1 MRGREQ
7 EWHDVD
13 GLLDAV
19 QAGKGATLLVDGE
32 PGIGKTRLL
41 DEAAATA
48 GERGIAVLR
57 GELEELGE
65 LVPCGSLFEAL
76 DLRLDPDSRTLEA
89 LRTRFEEWPTA
100 PVLAVLD
107 DLQWADPATLV
118 ALRTLH
124 GLLEFRP
131 IGWLLSRSTGVG
143 QDQSASLF
151 DLLERHGAGR
161 VRLSPLSPAA
171 AVALATDTL
180 GAAPGPATLALVDV
194 VGGNP
199 LLITELLAGLRD
211 EGQVLDGDAALRIPD
226 RFTRV
231 VRHWIGG
238 LSAVARNL
246 VETAAVLGRSFAPEQ
261 AASLL
266 GTTTAAL
273 LPAVEESMAAG
284 ILSATAHD
292 LAFRHE
298 LVRLVIAER
307 VPPPVRQAL
316 LGRLDLVATIDTAMA
331 EGRLRAAE
339 QLVRG
344 GLAEHSSAHAST
356 HSVAELHCVLADVMY
371 LTGSLEEAMREAETV
386 LALPD
391 LPGHVRDRALLVRLY
406 AMTRLPSDEASVRTY
421 AHEVIEAGARHSA
434 AATAAA
440 LIALA
445 QAERD
450 EGRLSKA
457 LALAADARRLSGDA
471 RLLSGA
477 NGSAVHPY
485 ESRLISAAILTD
497 VHRLDEAR
505 LLVQD
510 AREDMFDS
518 GHQAWEADLSALAAR
533 SELLEGRLDSAA
545 DEAQRALSLA
555 ADRATPLSAAAATNV
570 LATVALRRGNV
581 RAAVRHVADL
591 PGDSLEHALIVA
603 QVTEACDGP
612 LKAMTL
618 LADLLERQRSMLAG
632 NPTAS
637 AWLVR
642 LALAVD
648 ARAVANAAV
657 ATAEE
662 LAAANP
668 GFLALT
674 ASAAHARGLLDGDR
688 EALSRA
694 AERADDVWG
703 RASATEDLG
712 VLQAAGGLHDDA
724 AVSLDRALAI
734 YYEIGSVRDSARVRK
749 RLRAMGV
756 RHRHWSY
763 ADRPASGWDSL
774 TETEWHVSLLVADG
788 WSNRQVAEQMFIS
801 AHTVAFHLRHIY
813 SKLQIKSRVELTR
826 LVIVRG
832 RDDTV
837 D

>member
-32 PGIGKTRLL
+32 PGVGKTRLL

-57 GELEELGE
+57 GALEELGE
-65 LVPCGSLFEAL
+65 LVPCGILFEAL

-131 IGWLLSRSTGVG
+131 IGWLLSRSTGVE

-171 AVALATDTL
+171 AVALATDML
-180 GAAPGPATLALVDV
+180 GAAPGPAALALVDV

-284 ILSATAHD
+284 ILAATAHD
-292 LAFRHE
+292 FAFRHE

-316 LGRLDLVATIDTAMA
+316 LGRLDLVATIDTAMV

-344 GLAEHSSAHAST
+344 GLAEPSSAHAST

-371 LTGSLEEAMREAETV
+371 LTGSFEEAMREAETV

-391 LPGHVRDRALLVRLY
+391 LPDHVRDRALLVRLY
-406 AMTRLPSDEASVRTY
+406 TMTRLRSDEASVRTY

-450 EGRLSKA
+450 EGRLSHA
-457 LALAADARRLSGDA
+457 LALAADARRLF
-471 RLLSGA
+471 GA

-485 ESRLISAAILTD
+485 ESRLISATILTD

-545 DEAQRALSLA
+545 GEAQRALSLA

-581 RAAVRHVADL
+581 RAAVRHAADL

-642 LALAVD
+642 VALAVD
-648 ARAVANAAV
+648 ARAVAKAAV

-662 LAAANP
+662 LAAVNP
-668 GFLALT
+668 GFPALT

-712 VLQAAGGLHDDA
+712 VLQAAGGRHDDA

-749 RLRAMGV
+749 RLRAIGV

-763 ADRPASGWDSL
+763 ADRPVSGWDSL
-774 TETEWHVSLLVADG
+774 TETEWNVSLLVADG
-788 WSNRQVAEQMFIS
+788 WSNRKVAEQMFIS
-801 AHTVAFHLRHIY
+801 AHTVAFHLRHVY

-826 LVIVRG
+826 LVIAQG
-832 RDDTV
+832 RDDT
-837 D
+837 DD